1 MGQRKLTKNKSYPD
15 ALDGPGN
22 VFLGLWKVPK
32 SDLLENVTL
41 YRARTLEVSA
51 AAIAVISD
59 PMKANAALIS
69 TAKLSVKWQGRV
81 YSYSLT
87 AEKAK
92 EAPLGT
98 TCHGNM
104 LGIAWISQFEDVA
117 HQYLDTVGSH
127 QFHSRTWTQ

>member
-69 TAKLSVKWQGRV
+69 TAKLSVK
-81 YSYSLT
+81 
-87 AEKAK
+87 
-92 EAPLGT
+92 
-98 TCHGNM
+98 
-104 LGIAWISQFEDVA
+104 
-117 HQYLDTVGSH
+117 
-127 QFHSRTWTQ
+127 